1 MQARAG
7 VIGGVIGGIIK
18 LIIDQLTFA
27 IGISAVDTVGE
38 FSQFLFGIRQMNV
51 AICIVYLI
59 ATGLVGW
66 FVASLIADSER
77 YITWGIVSGI
87 LFWVL
92 MNFVIL
98 ASNKVTPT
106 WSVGAGG
113 FIINL
118 ISHIILG
125 LTITLIIQSFKKKKV
140 QR

>member
-18 LIIDQLTFA
+18 LIIDQLTYA
-27 IGISAVDTVGE
+27 VGISSVDTVRE

-59 ATGLVGW
+59 ATGLAGW
-66 FVASLIADSER
+66 FISSLISDSKK
-77 YITWGIVSGI
+77 YVSWGIASGV
-87 LFWVL
+87 LFWVF

-98 ASNKVTPT
+98 ASAKVTPT
-106 WSVGAGG
+106 WSMGAGG

-125 LTITLIIQSFKKKKV
+125 LSITITIKCFNKKKAES
-140 QR
+140 